1 MNGNYGVL
9 GSTLIFRNTMSTMM
23 YCEGD
28 IMKVENALSF
38 TRAKFMV
45 GSDTL
50 TITTKK
56 GDVIVWKK

>member
-1 MNGNYGVL
+1 LV
-9 GSTLIFRNTMSTMM
+9 FRNAFSTMM
-23 YCEGD
+23 YCDSD
-28 IMKVENALSF
+28 IMGVENAMSF

-56 GDVIVWKK
+56 